1 MKLVTYDRGGARRL
15 GAWVAG
21 AVVDL
26 PDAVGHP
33 AFPTT
38 LESLVARNGGTTLD
52 AAREALS
59 GEENVRAC
67 RVPRARLLV
76 PLLPSSLRG
85 FQAFA
90 GRSERAASGGGAQAD
105 ATSDT
110 PTYYK
115 GNHRSVLGPDE
126 DLVPPRFARELDYEL
141 SVACVIGRPGRDLD
155 PAGALDVIFGYTL
168 MNDWTARDVERGEMA
183 TGLGPAKSKDFATSL
198 GPCVVT
204 SDEVDPAS
212 LPMLARVDGTVWS
225 AGNLRDAH
233 WTFPEMIAH
242 VSAGED
248 VLPGDVYG
256 SGTFGGGCAADLGRR
271 LEAGQVIELEGEGIG
286 VLRTRLVGTRS
297 AVRARTRRTGRGATI
312 PRLALLT

>member
-38 LESLVARNGGTTLD
+38 LEALVARNGGTTLD

-59 GEENVRAC
+59 DEDSAREFA
-67 RVPRARLLV
+67 VPRARLLV

-85 FQAFA
+85 FQAFR
-90 GRSERAASGGGAQAD
+90 GREQRVAAGGGATTD
-105 ATSDT
+105 AWQDA
-110 PTYYK
+110 PAYFK

-126 DLVPPRFARELDYEL
+126 ELVRPSFTQELDYEVG
-141 SVACVIGRPGRDLD
+141 VACVVGRRGRDLHAAD
-155 PAGALDVIFGYTL
+155 ADDVIFGYTL
-168 MNDWTARDVERGEMA
+168 VNDWTARDVERDEVA
-183 TGLGPAKSKDFATSL
+183 TGMGPAKSRDFATSL

-204 SDEVDPAS
+204 PDEIDPSS
-212 LPMLARVDGTVWS
+212 LPLIARVDGAVWS
-225 AGNLRDAH
+225 AGNLRDAR

-256 SGTFGGGCAADLGRR
+256 SGTFGGGCGSDLGRR
-271 LEAGQVIELEGEGIG
+271 IEPGQVVELEAEGIG
-286 VLRTRLVGTRS
+286 VLRTRV
-297 AVRARTRRTGRGATI
+297 RRTASRRRSRLAGSVGA
-312 PRLALLT
+312 PHLALLR

>member
-21 AVVDL
+21 GVIDL

-38 LESLVARNGGTTLD
+38 LEALVARNGGTTLD

-59 GEENVRAC
+59 EEENAGAYA
-67 RVPRARLLV
+67 VPRARLLV

-85 FQAFA
+85 FQAFR
-90 GRSERAASGGGAQAD
+90 GRGQRVAAGGGSAAD
-105 ATSDT
+105 GWQDA
-110 PTYYK
+110 PAYFK
-115 GNHRSVLGPDE
+115 GNHRSVLGPEE
-126 DLVPPRFARELDYEL
+126 DLVWPAFTRELDYEV
-141 SVACVIGRPGRDLD
+141 SVACVIGRPGRDLQ
-155 PAGALDVIFGYTL
+155 PADADDVIFGYTL
-168 MNDWTARDVERGEMA
+168 VNDWTARDVERDEVA
-183 TGLGPAKSKDFATSL
+183 TGMGPAKSRDFATSL
-198 GPCVVT
+198 GPCIVT
-204 SDEVDPAS
+204 PDEVDPAS
-212 LPMLARVDGTVWS
+212 LPLIARVDGAVWS

-256 SGTFGGGCAADLGRR
+256 SGTFGGGSASGLGRR
-271 LEAGQVIELEGEGIG
+271 IEPGQVVELEAEGIG
-286 VLRTRLVGTRS
+286 VLRTRVRRKGH
-297 AVRARTRRTGRGATI
+297 RARTRLARAAAGA
-312 PRLALLT
+312 PKLALLQ

>member
-59 GEENVRAC
+59 DEENVRAC
-67 RVPRARLLV
+67 TVPRARLLV

-90 GRSERAASGGGAQAD
+90 GRSERAAASGGAQAD
-105 ATSDT
+105 AVSDT

-126 DLVPPRFARELDYEL
+126 DLVPPPFAKEVDYEL
-141 SVACVIGRPGRDLD
+141 SVACVIGRPGRDLE

-168 MNDWTARDVERGEMA
+168 MNDWTARDVERAEMA

-204 SDEVDPAS
+204 ADEVDPSS

-225 AGNLRDAH
+225 AGNLCNAN

-242 VSAGED
+242 ASAGED

-256 SGTFGGGCAADLGRR
+256 SGTFGGGCAAELGRR
-271 LEAGQVIELEGEGIG
+271 LEAGQVVELEGEGIG
-286 VLRTRLVGTRS
+286 VLRTRLTGPRGGIGRRRQRSVRGS
-297 AVRARTRRTGRGATI
+297 AVR
-312 PRLALLT
+312 LSLLK